1 MDIQTVVSTVS
12 ALVPDARTLLVAV
25 SGGGDSVAL
34 LRLLVPSP
42 YQLVVGHVDH
52 ALRPGSGDDAAFVK
66 ALCEAQGVPCHTTRI
81 DVARVAE
88 RRDWNHEDAAR
99 RLRYEFLTRTAKSV
113 GADAVLTAHTQDDQ
127 AETVLMQLLRGS
139 AYLTG
144 IPPRRGR
151 IVRPLLGVSRGQLRA
166 YLKTL
171 GQPYHE
177 DATNADT
184 RRTRAWLRHE
194 VLPPLEK
201 RYPHVKGTL
210 ARLANLQYDQAQMLR
225 SQARRLFR
233 EGGFELKRLNREH
246 PALQRT
252 AIAIL
257 LRDADVP
264 PDTLHIE
271 RIRHNLGAV
280 KPVRVSLPKSRQ
292 ARIAYGRLEIV
303 SQAVRPQPSRPPDT
317 LPAELDP
324 LKLAAFPALHYRTPV
339 PGDSIRLAG
348 GRKKVSD
355 LLIDR
360 KVPRE
365 LRSLR
370 VLATHPVGPS
380 EVLWIEGV
388 AADVRVA
395 QPTLDPD
402 VPWLRRALVQAE
414 RAAQAGEVPVG
425 AVVVRRGIL
434 VAEAANTS
442 RSEADP
448 TAHAELRALREA
460 ARVLGD
466 WRLEDCTLY
475 VTLEPC
481 PMCFGAALA
490 AHLPRVVYGAPNH
503 REGAL
508 GGVTDLREHPWK
520 RTLEVRSG
528 VLAHDAERLLKN
540 FFAAQRP
547 PKVT

>member
-1 MDIQTVVSTVS
+1 M
-12 ALVPDARTLLVAV
+12 
-25 SGGGDSVAL
+25 
-34 LRLLVPSP
+34 
-42 YQLVVGHVDH
+42 
-52 ALRPGSGDDAAFVK
+52 
-66 ALCEAQGVPCHTTRI
+66 
-81 DVARVAE
+81 
-88 RRDWNHEDAAR
+88 
-99 RLRYEFLTRTAKSV
+99 
-113 GADAVLTAHTQDDQ
+113 
-127 AETVLMQLLRGS
+127 
-139 AYLTG
+139 
-144 IPPRRGR
+144 
-151 IVRPLLGVSRGQLRA
+151 
-166 YLKTL
+166 
-171 GQPYHE
+171 
-177 DATNADT
+177 
-184 RRTRAWLRHE
+184 
-194 VLPPLEK
+194 
-201 RYPHVKGTL
+201 
-210 ARLANLQYDQAQMLR
+210 
-225 SQARRLFR
+225 
-233 EGGFELKRLNREH
+233 
-246 PALQRT
+246 
-252 AIAIL
+252 
-257 LRDADVP
+257 
-264 PDTLHIE
+264 
-271 RIRHNLGAV
+271 
-280 KPVRVSLPKSRQ
+280 
-292 ARIAYGRLEIV
+292 
-303 SQAVRPQPSRPPDT
+303 
-317 LPAELDP
+317 
-324 LKLAAFPALHYRTPV
+324 
-339 PGDSIRLAG
+339 
-348 GRKKVSD
+348 
-355 LLIDR
+355 
-360 KVPRE
+360 PRE
-365 LRSLR
+365 LRALR

-481 PMCFGAALA
+481 PMSFGAALA